1 MYRLLLLNF
10 VDSFI
15 DNCILSCVDEPA
27 YGGIVQCELLFGLA
41 AHSGIYVVTAILFI
55 LMAMEP
61 LSKVRLK
68 DFLTGSMAGTPLSR
82 CIQTVWI

>member
-15 DNCILSCVDEPA
+15 DNFCILSCVDEPA
-27 YGGIVQCELLFGLA
+27 YGVVSCSANCFLA
-41 AHSGIYVVTAILFI
+41 LPHTAVSMWVTAMLFI

-61 LSKVRLK
+61 LSKQ
-68 DFLTGSMAGTPLSR
+68 G
-82 CIQTVWI
+82 

>member
-27 YGGIVQCELLFGLA
+27 YGGIVQCELLLA
-41 AHSGIYVVTAILFI
+41 LPHTAVSMWVTAILFI
-55 LMAMEP
+55 LMATAL
-61 LSKVRLK
+61 LSEVMLVS
-68 DFLTGSMAGTPLSR
+68 FLTGSMAGTPLFR
-82 CIQTVWI
+82 CIPTVWV

>member
-27 YGGIVQCELLFGLA
+27 YGGIVQW
-41 AHSGIYVVTAILFI
+41 VTAILFI

-68 DFLTGSMAGTPLSR
+68 GFLTGSMAGTPLSR
-82 CIQTVWI
+82 CIPTVWV